1 MGFVAPV
8 DSDEVGGEGLD
19 LACVAEP
26 ACVDATRARDRSSE
40 LTHHRHGLTVLTK
53 YQHVIV
59 KVVDRC
65 VIEQNGADVM
75 ESGDHRGV
83 GEQLLRFLCGR
94 AGCHSQ
100 WKWPLLVEAKRVD
113 TVDNDLAGQLS
124 G

>member
-8 DSDEVGGEGLD
+8 DSDQVGGKGLD

-26 ACVDATRARDRSSE
+26 AGVDATHTRDRGSE
-40 LTHHRHGLTVLTK
+40 LTHHRHGLAVFTQ

-59 KVVDRC
+59 KVVDRW
-65 VIEQNGADVM
+65 VIEQDGADVM

-83 GEQLLRFLCGR
+83 GEQLLRFLRCR

-100 WKWPLLVEAKRVD
+100 RKRSLLVEAERVD
-113 TVDNDLAGQLS
+113 AVDDDLAGQLS